1 MKRSQ
6 KAYLFF
12 KRVLDIIFSFLA
24 IVVLPPFLLL
34 IALIIK
40 LDSKGPVFFK
50 QKRLGQNEKKFR
62 VYKFRS
68 MRTEA
73 PRYAATRDLEN
84 PDIYITKFGKFI
96 RKTSID
102 EIPQIFNIFLGHMS
116 FVGPRPLIPEEAE
129 IIEERRKQNVYAVK
143 PGLTGLAQIS
153 GRDILNDEVKAKLD
167 GRYVSKISLWL
178 DIKIFFRTIIYV
190 LTRKG
195 IVEGKHEVTLEEQK
209 INQEAEKVEMGN

>member
-6 KAYLFF
+6 KIYLIF

-24 IVVLPPFLLL
+24 IVVSSPFLLI
-34 IALIIK
+34 IAIIIK

-50 QKRLGQNEKKFR
+50 QKRLGQHEKKFR
-62 VYKFRS
+62 VFKFRS
-68 MRTEA
+68 MRIDA
-73 PRYAATRDLEN
+73 PRYEATRDLEN
-84 PDIYITKFGKFI
+84 PDKYITRVGKFI

-102 EIPQIFNIFLGHMS
+102 EIPQIFNIFRGHMS
-116 FVGPRPLIPEEAE
+116 FVGPRPLIPAE
-129 IIEERRKQNVYAVK
+129 KEIAEERRKQNVYAVK

-153 GRDILNDEVKAKLD
+153 GRDILSDEVKAKLD

-190 LTRKG
+190 LTGKG
-195 IVEGKHEVTLEEQK
+195 IVEGKHDVTLEEQK